1 MSPSAS
7 ICDTIEALQDDPVTG
22 SEPLPSPSRPAT
34 TLRSVRP
41 EPPPQQP
48 DSRHWKTERLR
59 EKWLLETLSIL
70 FSIACVIAMTILSFR
85 LDGSWL
91 SQWTFHLQPSTFF
104 FILITAARSSMMLV
118 VAEMLSQ
125 IKWLQLSLTTAQ
137 PVADF
142 AAFDSASRGPLGSL
156 TLFCPWKP
164 HSKVLIPMVYA
175 ASLITIAGLAMDP
188 FTQQIITVNA
198 DNLVPSDSIKSTIA
212 VSNYYNSQPRA
223 QDMQWA
229 VWDNGTILASM
240 LDPRALE
247 ADPDVQGSFYNGY
260 YNLGKSF
267 VDFSCPSSNC
277 SWDNF
282 NSLGVSSSCRDVTEQ
297 SSINEAGGEYTILT
311 PGGWFFK
318 LLVKD
323 QDWVITNH
331 STNPEKGLET
341 LSANLLTMAVA
352 QKFSSISGQ
361 HWTVNECSVDWSVK
375 EYSNVTVVRPSF
387 IASRLSAHHAHRI
400 IR

>member
-1 MSPSAS
+1 M
-7 ICDTIEALQDDPVTG
+7 
-22 SEPLPSPSRPAT
+22 
-34 TLRSVRP
+34 
-41 EPPPQQP
+41 
-48 DSRHWKTERLR
+48 
-59 EKWLLETLSIL
+59 ETLSIL
-70 FSIACVIAMTILSFR
+70 FSIACVIAITILSFR

-91 SQWTFHLQPSTFF
+91 SQWTFYLQPSTVFS
-104 FILITAARSSMMLV
+104 ILITAARSSMMLV

-125 IKWLQLSLTTAQ
+125 IKWLQMSLTTAQ

-156 TLFCPWKP
+156 NLFYLWKP
-164 HSKVLIPMVYA
+164 HSRMLIPMVYA

-188 FTQQIITVNA
+188 FTQQIITIHA
-198 DNLVPSDSIKSTIA
+198 DNLVPNDSIKSSIA
-212 VSNYYNSQPRA
+212 VSNHYNSQPTT

-267 VDFSCPSSNC
+267 LDFSCPSSNC
-277 SWDNF
+277 SWDIF
-282 NSLGVSSSCRDVTEQ
+282 NSLGVRSSCQDVTEH
-297 SSINEAGGEYTILT
+297 SSINEIGGEYTIQT
-311 PGGWFFK
+311 PGGWFFD
-318 LLVKD
+318 LRVKT
-323 QDWVITNH
+323 QYWATTNH

-341 LSANLLTMAVA
+341 LSANLLTMAVV
-352 QKFSSISGQ
+352 QKFSSIPGQ
-361 HWTVNECSVDWSVK
+361 RWTVTECSVDWCVK
-375 EYSNVTVVRPSF
+375 QYSNVTVVRPSL
-387 IASRLSAHHAHRI
+387 IDSHLSAYHADRT